1 MMVEKNEKVL
11 DKDIRKYVNEMKKS
25 KVKCYSLKGDM
36 KCTIPNFNSDLF
48 LSSILVFILLLIFFG
63 NSNN

>member
-25 KVKCYSLKGDM
+25 KVKCYFLKGDM

-63 NSNN
+63 NSN

>member
-1 MMVEKNEKVL
+1 MTIEKNEKIL

-25 KVKCYSLKGDM
+25 KVKCYSIKGDM

-48 LSSILVFILLLIFFG
+48 LSFIFLFILLLIIFG